1 MLRRYVEQILN
12 LYNYVDGLVITD
24 KNGYIE
30 YYLTYR
36 PDVSN
41 LREKSILRKH
51 ILEVYPRLTEETSSI
66 MTVLRTGEPI
76 VNQYQELVTYEGQI
90 LHTVNTTM
98 PIKENEEIIG
108 AIDVSRYVDEP
119 YERKNISITFKE
131 NKEDWREPRL
141 ESPPM
146 VNLLPRERF

>member
-1 MLRRYVEQILN
+1 MGRLFEIRRIEMLRRYVEQILN

-119 YERKNISITFKE
+119 YERKNISITF
-131 NKEDWREPRL
+131 
-141 ESPPM
+141 
-146 VNLLPRERF
+146 